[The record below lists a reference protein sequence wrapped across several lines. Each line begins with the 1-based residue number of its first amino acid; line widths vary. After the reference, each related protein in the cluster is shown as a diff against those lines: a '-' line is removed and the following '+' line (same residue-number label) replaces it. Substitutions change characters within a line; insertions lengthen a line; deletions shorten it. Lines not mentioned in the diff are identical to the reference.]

1 VKSVDLVTI
10 RKKFFIPS
18 AIAMVISLVLLIVP
32 GLRPGIE
39 FTSGT
44 TMLVQFNRSV
54 SQEDIRAAYASL
66 GHPEARVQ
74 SSGANQYLIRTR
86 ELEVPPGGFMEVA
99 PDIGAALAPT
109 PVGPAPLTELGTVVI
124 GAEDVEEGTEVF
136 LRRPFQGDVCNLGGI
151 AARIPAGTEA
161 TVTEI
166 NATCTDGTVYRVL
179 VGDDLGYIPAANTH
193 DFVEATDDEEPDSV
207 VTEGQGERTEIEQ
220 YLFEQFGSFQ
230 VLEFASVSAVVSGVA
245 VRNAAVAVV
254 VASLFIM
261 AYVAFA
267 FATVPRAFRYAAS
280 AIAALVH
287 DVVIVLGAF
296 VIFGI
301 VFGTEINLMFVT
313 GLLTVI
319 GFSVHDSIVVFDRI
333 RENVRS
339 APNATLAEN
348 VNSALLQTMAR
359 SFNTSVTLLLTVV
372 AMLVLGGVTIREFLL
387 VILVGVSVGTYSS
400 IGIAAQILVAWEE
413 GDFARFDPRK
423 RRAPT
428 TSQTPE
434 ATS

>member
-1 VKSVDLVTI
+1 MKSVDLVTI

-18 AIAMVISLVLLIVP
+18 AIAMVVSLVLLIVP

-44 TMLVQFNRSV
+44 TMLVQFNRGV

-99 PDIGAALAPT
+99 PDIGAAPAAT

-124 GAEDVEEGTEVF
+124 GAQDVEEGTEVF

-151 AARIPAGTEA
+151 ASRIPAGTEA
-161 TVTEI
+161 TVVEI
-166 NATCTDGTVYRVL
+166 NSTCPDDPVLRVL
-179 VGDDLGYIPAANTH
+179 VGDDLGYIPQGNTH
-193 DFVEATDDEEPDSV
+193 DFVEFTDDDETDTV

-267 FATVPRAFRYAAS
+267 FATVPRASRYAAS
-280 AIAALVH
+280 AIAALH
-287 DVVIVLGAF
+287 
-296 VIFGI
+296 
-301 VFGTEINLMFVT
+301 
-313 GLLTVI
+313 
-319 GFSVHDSIVVFDRI
+319 
-333 RENVRS
+333 
-339 APNATLAEN
+339 
-348 VNSALLQTMAR
+348 
-359 SFNTSVTLLLTVV
+359 
-372 AMLVLGGVTIREFLL
+372 
-387 VILVGVSVGTYSS
+387 
-400 IGIAAQILVAWEE
+400 
-413 GDFARFDPRK
+413 
-423 RRAPT
+423 
-428 TSQTPE
+428 
-434 ATS
+434 

>member
-1 VKSVDLVTI
+1 
-10 RKKFFIPS
+10 
-18 AIAMVISLVLLIVP
+18 M
-32 GLRPGIE
+32 
-39 FTSGT
+39 
-44 TMLVQFNRSV
+44 
-54 SQEDIRAAYASL
+54 
-66 GHPEARVQ
+66 
-74 SSGANQYLIRTR
+74 
-86 ELEVPPGGFMEVA
+86 
-99 PDIGAALAPT
+99 
-109 PVGPAPLTELGTVVI
+109 
-124 GAEDVEEGTEVF
+124 
-136 LRRPFQGDVCNLGGI
+136 
-151 AARIPAGTEA
+151 
-161 TVTEI
+161 
-166 NATCTDGTVYRVL
+166 
-179 VGDDLGYIPAANTH
+179 
-193 DFVEATDDEEPDSV
+193 
-207 VTEGQGERTEIEQ
+207 TEGQGERTEIEQ

-267 FATVPRAFRYAAS
+267 FATVPRASRYAAS

-400 IGIAAQILVAWEE
+400 IGIAAQLLVAWEE
-413 GDFARFDPRK
+413 GDFARSSPRK
-423 RRAPT
+423 RRAST
-428 TSQTPE
+428 TPQTPE